1 MNVSKFL
8 GKEQTTT
15 ANTTG
20 TGSLAVRKQTIDPAK
35 LISTPAPE
43 KTQESLAIVVR
54 GIDSIVETLKA
65 EKNKIRNIFP
75 S

>member
-15 ANTTG
+15 AANTTG
-20 TGSLAVRKQTIDPAK
+20 TGSLAVRNQTIDPAK
-35 LISTPAPE
+35 LVSTPVPE

-54 GIDSIVETLKA
+54 GIDSIVETL
-65 EKNKIRNIFP
+65 
-75 S
+75 